1 MLPWQV
7 PAADQVLVTVTVPS
21 QRWVVIRNSGKDNE
35 EKQQLWAAHPIIPV
49 CGKVF
54 TKLNKMVQ
62 KNLKSQILWDLRRD
76 QQNSVLLWVFNF
88 LKGEKVL
95 Y

>member
-7 PAADQVLVTVTVPS
+7 PAVDKLLVTVTVPS

-35 EKQQLWAAHPIIPV
+35 EKQQLWAAHPVIPV

-54 TKLNKMVQ
+54 TELNKIVQ
-62 KNLKSQILWDLRRD
+62 KNLKSQMLWDLRGTDRI
-76 QQNSVLLWVFNF
+76 QSFCGSLVF
-88 LKGEKVL
+88 
-95 Y
+95 